1 VEPEDQ
7 AHEAALAALSR
18 RALTA
23 AELRAR
29 LSRKKFPKS
38 RIEACLTRLRAAG
51 LVDDRRVAYN
61 FALSCAEH
69 GRRGPARV
77 RAALLSRGVAAAV
90 ADEAVAGAFPPA
102 AQAESLRRA
111 FRRATGA
118 RGIPRDR
125 RGRERVIRQ
134 LRRGGF
140 PLSQVLALL
149 AQHGVGV
156 DDLPAPDEDDDA
168 VE

>member
-1 VEPEDQ
+1 VETEDQ
-7 AHEAALAALSR
+7 VHEAALAALSR

-23 AELRAR
+23 VELRAR
-29 LSRKKFPKS
+29 LARRNFPKS

-77 RAALLSRGVAAAV
+77 RAALLARGVSAAV

-102 AQAESLRRA
+102 AQEDALRRA
-111 FRRATGA
+111 FRRATGV

-125 RGRERVIRQ
+125 KGRERLIRQ

-140 PLSQVLALL
+140 PLSRVLALV
-149 AQHGVGV
+149 AQHGVGA
-156 DDLPAPDEDDDA
+156 DDLPSPDEDDDA